1 MAMDD
6 AQLASL
12 VFGVASVTFVA
23 GMLAGYAI
31 GAAISH
37 YRSADAQ
44 RGRLIGSWQS
54 SRSTELNKISETAAL

>member
-6 AQLASL
+6 AQLAGL
-12 VFGVASVTFVA
+12 VFGVATVTFVA

-37 YRSADAQ
+37 YHSASAQ
-44 RGRLIGSWQS
+44 RRRLRDSWQS
-54 SRSTELNKISETAAL
+54 SGSTELKEIT

>member
-1 MAMDD
+1 MDD

-31 GAAISH
+31 GSAISH

-54 SRSTELNKISETAAL
+54 SRSTELNKIS